1 MSSFT
6 HEIIKCPNCQQE
18 GTYMVWQSIN
28 VDLNPE
34 QKQKVMDGSIFH
46 WQCPH
51 CGKQYNVPYPLL
63 YHDMTNHFMVQYNPN
78 NPYVLFIEYIKIREH
93 GLNNVVINKL
103 EIEYQK
109 YNDRENILF
118 DDVSDNG
125 DLIFTVYC
133 MPKKFWEVTNRQH
146 IISRQEYDDMVS
158 NDSQREKEVSQTLH
172 DNIGNIIDY

>member
-1 MSSFT
+1 
-6 HEIIKCPNCQQE
+6 
-18 GTYMVWQSIN
+18 
-28 VDLNPE
+28 
-34 QKQKVMDGSIFH
+34 
-46 WQCPH
+46 
-51 CGKQYNVPYPLL
+51 
-63 YHDMTNHFMVQYNPN
+63 MVQYNPN

-133 MPKKFWEVTNRQH
+133 MPEKFWEVTNRQH

-172 DNIGNIIDY
+172 DNIGNIVDYKLFIFGYLKENAYICI

>member
-1 MSSFT
+1 
-6 HEIIKCPNCQQE
+6 
-18 GTYMVWQSIN
+18 
-28 VDLNPE
+28 
-34 QKQKVMDGSIFH
+34 
-46 WQCPH
+46 
-51 CGKQYNVPYPLL
+51 
-63 YHDMTNHFMVQYNPN
+63 MVQYNPN

-133 MPKKFWEVTNRQH
+133 MPEKFWEVTNRQH

-172 DNIGNIIDY
+172 DNIGNIVDY